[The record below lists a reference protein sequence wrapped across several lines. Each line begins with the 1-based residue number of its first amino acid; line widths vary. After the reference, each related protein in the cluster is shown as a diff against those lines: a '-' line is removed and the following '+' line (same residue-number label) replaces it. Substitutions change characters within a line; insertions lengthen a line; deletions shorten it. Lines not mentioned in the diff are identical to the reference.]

1 MPFSC
6 QVCEGQ
12 QDSDCENS
20 IRMKECKTYSGE
32 FIEDPVCAAFK
43 MNDGRFF
50 ERFCSSREEYNNDK
64 SDCEEDGDCTV
75 VMCEE
80 SGCKA
85 EFSGSGI
92 TTFLR

>member
-1 MPFSC
+1 
-6 QVCEGQ
+6 
-12 QDSDCENS
+12 
-20 IRMKECKTYSGE
+20 
-32 FIEDPVCAAFK
+32 

-50 ERFCSSREEYNNDK
+50 ERFCSSREEYNNEK
-64 SDCEEDGDCTV
+64 SDCEEDGDCAV

-80 SGCKA
+80 LGCKA